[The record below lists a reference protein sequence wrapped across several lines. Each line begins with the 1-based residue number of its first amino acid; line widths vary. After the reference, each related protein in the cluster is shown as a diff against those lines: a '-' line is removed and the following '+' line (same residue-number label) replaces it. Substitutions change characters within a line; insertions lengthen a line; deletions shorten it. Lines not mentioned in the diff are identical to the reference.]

1 MNVVILMLAV
11 TACYT
16 ICSLNDKYAAAHSL
30 FLTAPSDFFVDFHCY
45 CHSCFPP
52 VYPFLLLYTRYFF
65 FTVVPAGGLGVKCL
79 STGTDLGSVWV
90 RSSALAVITAIIS

>member
-30 FLTAPSDFFVDFHCY
+30 FLTAPSDFFVDFYCY

-65 FTVVPAGGLGVKCL
+65 VAHFFLGV
-79 STGTDLGSVWV
+79 SGFGGSV
-90 RSSALAVITAIIS
+90 LF